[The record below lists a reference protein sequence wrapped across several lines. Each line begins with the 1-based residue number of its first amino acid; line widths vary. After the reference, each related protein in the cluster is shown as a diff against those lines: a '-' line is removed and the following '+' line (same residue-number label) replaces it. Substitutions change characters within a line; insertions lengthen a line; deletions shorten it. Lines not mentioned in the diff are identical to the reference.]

1 LYLAGGPEL
10 LQNYQ
15 AAFARLMIFIM
26 LMPDVHTRLIAGIRS
41 CKRLWWSK
49 SPDFYGLNSFKL
61 PAGYPDLLIF
71 RHEKML
77 AYFIGDIRD
86 DACI

>member
-26 LMPDVHTRLIAGIRS
+26 LMPDVHTGLIAVIMS

-49 SPDFYGLNSFKL
+49 NPVFYPFYSFKL
-61 PAGYPDLLIF
+61 P
-71 RHEKML
+71 
-77 AYFIGDIRD
+77 
-86 DACI
+86 